1 MISVK
6 CPDCSKVYEVADE
19 LAGKAAKCRDC
30 GGRIPIPQLR
40 TNNDKDSDKVGD
52 SDRSSAANRSKPV
65 EPKSDSAK
73 PPSPKPAAANS
84 VPAKSKPVEKP
95 KPKPA
100 TKPVP
105 KQRLDDNVFDAELIE
120 DDPGDIDDYGD
131 MEDFDEL
138 EEVEDDLEDVWESR
152 RRTPARR
159 KKKANKAAK
168 IISREGAF
176 LATGA
181 GKLAWR
187 IWVITM
193 RVTGVFGMLFMVLAI
208 IGAFLSFNILLFGI
222 VFLMFGMLVMGT
234 KGVWGQGIPLSSESR
249 IEGFAGEA
257 VGSVLVL
264 ISNPAG
270 WLVLLLLIGTIR
282 FDNGNFAFGPGP
294 DPAVV
299 QPEGANAPVLPGA
312 APPVVA
318 DGSPINSFQIANI
331 PVPTFQNLSGFQPIS
346 PHIQFASSSAIPSGQ
361 IPGTRMRFIYY
372 EPTRP
377 HAPQSLPCV
386 IVASAGTNL
395 LVGNEVPSPQY
406 LKETQPYV
414 EAGFAVL
421 GISLDG
427 EVADL
432 QKASDAEFSRAY
444 QQFRDAAAGVVNVRN
459 GIEFLTR
466 QVPQV
471 DPNRIF
477 IAGHSSAGTLALL
490 AASYEP
496 RLKGCVAYCPRS
508 DVVAQFRDV
517 LAQPGVDRTLPN
529 LRNFAQQSSPLVQVS
544 RVSCPIFLFHAAD
557 DSNVPVIESRAFNQ
571 LLKNNNKRVDYFE
584 VPNGDHYDSMIQQG
598 IPRAIPW
605 IRGLA
610 STSGSATETTTA
622 SADPNRTPPTGV
634 TPVPAL
640 PGFPFGNLPQAS
652 NAPGRPSG
660 RVVTFRF
667 QSFAGNGDSMAAARQ
682 ALSGIAWADPNDL
695 EIDPAKGEI
704 RIGQLG
710 GSVNTETARQA
721 LLTAGFQML
730 PGITV
735 GPKSA
740 NVPTG
745 APPNINF
752 PPSTKS
758 TPNAEPEKP
767 PPPATVAEPAKNPS
781 PNSATAKKDSPKTP
795 PTTSAPAKERE
806 PRAPRRIVLFRYE
819 RFTGKGSFE
828 KAAREALKRFDWA
841 NPDDIVLD
849 AKNHEIR
856 VGLLAESPDF
866 EPARKAL
873 SSAGFAL
880 TPGVTTATVK
890 D

>member
-6 CPDCSKVYEVADE
+6 CPDCSEVYEVSEE
-19 LAGKAAKCRDC
+19 LAGKVAKCRQC

-40 TNNDKDSDKVGD
+40 ANGD
-52 SDRSSAANRSKPV
+52 SAANRTQPAEPKPV
-65 EPKSDSAK
+65 SAK
-73 PPSPKPAAANS
+73 MATPKNAAPNS
-84 VPAKSKPVEKP
+84 VPTKSKPVVKP
-95 KPKPA
+95 
-100 TKPVP
+100 TPVP
-105 KQRLDDNVFDAELIE
+105 KERLDDDVFDAEVIE
-120 DDPGDIDDYGD
+120 DEVIDDYGEVD
-131 MEDFDEL
+131 
-138 EEVEDDLEDVWESR
+138 EVEDYDDEEVDWQSR
-152 RRTPARR
+152 TRPKPGR
-159 KKKANKAAK
+159 KKNANKTAK
-168 IISREGAF
+168 KIGREGAF
-176 LATGA
+176 LATGV
-181 GKLAWR
+181 GKVAWK
-187 IWVITM
+187 IWVISM
-193 RVTGVFGMLFMVLAI
+193 RVTGVFGMLFMVLALL
-208 IGAFLSFNILLFGI
+208 GAFLSFSIVAFGV
-222 VFLMFGMLVMGT
+222 VFLMFAMLLMGL

-249 IEGFAGEA
+249 IEGFAAEA
-257 VGSVLVL
+257 IGSVLVL

-270 WLVLLLLIGTIR
+270 WLVILLLIGTVHLE
-282 FDNGNFAFGPGP
+282 NGRPVFGPRP
-294 DPAVV
+294 DAAVV
-299 QPEGANAPVLPGA
+299 QPEGAAAPGLPGA

-318 DGSPINSFQIANI
+318 GGNAINSFQIANV
-331 PVPTFQNLSGFQPIS
+331 PVPTFQNLSALQPIS
-346 PHIQFASSSAIPSGQ
+346 PQIQFASSSAIPSGQ
-361 IPGTRMRFIYY
+361 IPGTRMRLSYY
-372 EPTRP
+372 EPIRS

-395 LVGNEVPSPQY
+395 LVGNDVPSPQY

-490 AASYEP
+490 AATYEP
-496 RLKGCVAYCPRS
+496 RLKGCAAYCPRS

-529 LRNFAQQSSPLVQVS
+529 LRNFAQQSSPLVQVG
-544 RVSCPIFLFHAAD
+544 RVNCPIFLFHAAD
-557 DSNVPVIESRAFNQ
+557 DSNVPVTESRVFSQ
-571 LLKNNNKRVDYFE
+571 VLKNNNKRVDYVE

-605 IRGLA
+605 LRELA
-610 STSGSATETTTA
+610 SASGSATETTTA
-622 SADPNRTPPTGV
+622 SADPRRTPNTGV

-640 PGFPFGNLPQAS
+640 PAFPFGNQPQPS
-652 NAPGRPSG
+652 NVPRAPTG

-667 QSFAGNGDSMAAARQ
+667 QSFTGNGDSTAAARQ
-682 ALSGIAWADPNDL
+682 ALRGIAWADPNDL
-695 EIDPAKGEI
+695 EIDSAKGEI

-710 GSVNTETARQA
+710 GSLNSEPARQA
-721 LLTAGFQML
+721 LLAAGFQML
-730 PGITV
+730 PGVTA

-740 NVPTG
+740 NAPAG
-745 APPNINF
+745 APPNFNC
-752 PPSTKS
+752 PPTVQSP
-758 TPNAEPEKP
+758 PNSEPEKP
-767 PPPATVAEPAKNPS
+767 SPANTANEPAKSPPPS
-781 PNSATAKKDSPKTP
+781 TATAKKNPPVAT

-841 NPDDIVLD
+841 NPEDIVLD

-856 VGLLAESPDF
+856 IGLLAESPDF

-873 SSAGFAL
+873 INAGFAL
-880 TPGVTTATVK
+880 TPKVTTATVK